1 MVLVSVCL
9 CAMEEGG
16 KFFLQDARKVE
27 PAQHSAPPHVS
38 WNKKKNREKD
48 KKTEMQGDM
57 NKD

>member
-16 KFFLQDARKVE
+16 RFFLQDARKVE

-38 WNKKKNREKD
+38 SKKKKEKD